1 MPPPPSG
8 AANKSRVLPGS
19 TFFVST
25 MSLVGSTYNNENK
38 VLYYYQAHWA
48 AARADTDL
56 ADLLTSVFDLQ
67 T

>member
-1 MPPPPSG
+1 
-8 AANKSRVLPGS
+8 
-19 TFFVST
+19 